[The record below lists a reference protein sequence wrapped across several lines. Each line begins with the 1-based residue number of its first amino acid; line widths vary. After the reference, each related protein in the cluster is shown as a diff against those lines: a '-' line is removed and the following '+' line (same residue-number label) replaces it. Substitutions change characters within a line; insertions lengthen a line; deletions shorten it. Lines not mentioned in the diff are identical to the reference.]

1 MKRIKSP
8 AALAR
13 SPSSS
18 SSSISR
24 ASNRH
29 TSFGAGRTV
38 LMNNL
43 AIGRASLTHGFVVFE
58 SDLSFGSNK
67 SPVRIQLTPFLT

>member
-1 MKRIKSP
+1 
-8 AALAR
+8 
-13 SPSSS
+13 
-18 SSSISR
+18 
-24 ASNRH
+24 
-29 TSFGAGRTV
+29 
-38 LMNNL
+38 MNNL